1 MVDLFDVGFV
11 GVVVSYSNIGIGF
24 LPRIR
29 DRISRWEMS
38 GGFVVTRA
46 YEDSVPLQGSA
57 GVITGLV
64 VGSVQLVYEPGLGL
78 ATDARP
84 SGEIAPALVIFRVDC
99 PSLHRSSQ
107 SKRASLKRSD

>member
-11 GVVVSYSNIGIGF
+11 GVVVSSSNIGIGF

-57 GVITGLV
+57 GVITGYC
-64 VGSVQLVYEPGLGL
+64 VGSRLGSISYYSSWEPDSPCYILVHHRLVDVQLG
-78 ATDARP
+78 
-84 SGEIAPALVIFRVDC
+84 
-99 PSLHRSSQ
+99 
-107 SKRASLKRSD
+107 